1 MINTLKRNEK
11 IWNSHIEKERKKRQR
26 LDRINSGSDDFC
38 TRINIRFHDDDDD
51 DRTESSHDKDEDDDS
66 EMKAKDQKKK
76 PRIKPGMNIDSQ
88 AESGEN
94 EDIEAESSDNIDG
107 LSFGADWKEP
117 HFDDKKVYNLK
128 WEGTHATMLH
138 CAVAVAH
145 LKAYKKKKGLEL
157 LWDDVAM
164 SNYYNTFKSNGIY
177 LYQFHL

>member
-1 MINTLKRNEK
+1 MINTLKCNEK
-11 IWNSHIEKERKKRQR
+11 LWNSYLEKERKKRER

-38 TRINIRFHDDDDD
+38 IRINIRHDDDDDD

-76 PRIKPGMNIDSQ
+76 PRIISGMHIDSE
-88 AESGEN
+88 AESG
-94 EDIEAESSDNIDG
+94 DIGVDSGDNIDG

-145 LKAYKKKKGLEL
+145 LKAYKQHKGLEL
-157 LWDDVAM
+157 LWDDIAM
-164 SNYYNTFKSNGIY
+164 NNYYNTFKSNGIY